1 MNSDIVTHGTSSRAD
16 RMTAQLARNWWLI
29 GLRGVLGVAFGLIA
43 WFAPVAVML
52 SLALLFAAYLVV
64 DGVFGI
70 AAAMRAAG
78 HHERWGWLLFE
89 GVLSLAMGIIAAVIP
104 AAAVLSFVLI
114 TAVWALLSGGAMLAA
129 AFSLHPAHGRWWLAL
144 GGIVSLIWGVLLV
157 LAPVVGAL
165 VLTWWL
171 GAYAIVFGV
180 MLLVL
185 AFRLRA
191 GRDRAGPVRDDTTG
205 GAERAA

>member
-1 MNSDIVTHGTSSRAD
+1 
-16 RMTAQLARNWWLI
+16 
-29 GLRGVLGVAFGLIA
+29 
-43 WFAPVAVML
+43 
-52 SLALLFAAYLVV
+52 
-64 DGVFGI
+64 
-70 AAAMRAAG
+70 
-78 HHERWGWLLFE
+78 
-89 GVLSLAMGIIAAVIP
+89 MGIIAAVIP

-157 LAPVVGAL
+157 LAPVMGAI

-205 GAERAA
+205 AAHAA